1 MRNKRK
7 SKKGFT
13 LMELSIV
20 IALVAIV
27 SVAAVGVCTLVSNI
41 TYDNTVKNEIIQE
54 STLLKTQVASW
65 VENDYQ
71 NAIENNVCDFL
82 NNKFDT
88 IKEDFDR
95 FLSVDFLEI
104 KNELDPAKYIIKC
117 TVTLNSDY
125 QFDENNE
132 LTFTVN
138 PFVKESNNA

>member
-27 SVAAVGVCTLVSNI
+27 SVAAIGVCTLVSNI
-41 TYDNTVKNEIIQE
+41 TYENTVKNEIIQE
-54 STLLKTQVASW
+54 TTLLKKQVASW

-71 NAIENNVCDFL
+71 NAIEINVRDFL

-95 FLSVDFLEI
+95 IESIDFEMLPT
-104 KNELDPAKYIIKC
+104 NGNKYLWKC
-117 TVTLNSDY
+117 TVTLNSEYPFSEDNK
-125 QFDENNE
+125 FI
-132 LTFTVN
+132 FTVT
-138 PFVKESNNA
+138 KG